1 MTENSHQEAP
11 LFSVLISRG
20 HGMLHGRKKL
30 LSLISAA
37 QVYLLI
43 QRKEEKR
50 RKFPTR
56 TNKTHGEN
64 ISKSFSNYTV
74 LYFIGILSKEDTII
88 SLR

>member
-1 MTENSHQEAP
+1 
-11 LFSVLISRG
+11 
-20 HGMLHGRKKL
+20 MLHGRKKL